1 MNVES
6 FDLDKYGN
14 RDLYIS
20 ANRGSIRIAAI
31 VVLIFLIS
39 PVVAIPLVL
48 IEIYNKKKYAIA
60 LFILFLSL
68 LAYLFPPTGDLYR
81 YYDLYYLNFG
91 GISYISIFDYYIF
104 DVLWYSV
111 LYILANLNLSFQFSI
126 FISALVQS
134 YITIWFL
141 NRFNVLDVKIS
152 FKRFALI
159 TVSLLYLGFW
169 GTIESRYSVALSFFL
184 LEVYALVEKK
194 YKMFGVF
201 LLLSSLCHLSFVFFS
216 IIVLLGYILKK
227 YLSLTTS
234 IFIAVLGNVIVIAL
248 GWYLDSLGF
257 AKAVYVVEQ
266 TDWTEGL
273 SPILLFFKNVV
284 KFSPYFVLGIFVIF
298 RRSNSEYRK
307 YALLFLAL
315 SIATLSFPDLNE
327 RIRTISS
334 ALMWLYLMSIFEKV
348 PKSFLGAFIV
358 SGLIA
363 FMANSAI
370 ANRSLRIG
378 NYEKLFL
385 PYVSTMVDGGYSQQW
400 IESRISDGDV
410 VNIK

>member
-1 MNVES
+1 MYRNFPS
-6 FDLDKYGN
+6 KYA
-14 RDLYIS
+14 LKFS
-20 ANRGSIRIAAI
+20 SIVII
-31 VVLIFLIS
+31 LFFLIS
-39 PVVAIPLVL
+39 PVLSLPLVML
-48 IEIYNKKKYAIA
+48 EVYNKQKYA
-60 LFILFLSL
+60 LVLLLLFLAL
-68 LAYLFPPTGDLYR
+68 VAYLFPPTGDLYR
-81 YYDLYYLNFG
+81 YYDIYYVNFVG
-91 GISYISIFDYYIF
+91 LSFGDIFDFFIF
-104 DVLWYSV
+104 DILWYAL
-111 LYILANLNLSFQFSI
+111 LYVLANLNLSFQFSNFVSI
-126 FISALVQS
+126 MVQGFIVV
-134 YITIWFL
+134 YILRKFKL
-141 NRFNVLDVKIS
+141 LDMQIS
-152 FKRFALI
+152 SRRLLLI
-159 TVSLLYLGFW
+159 ISSLLYLGFW
-169 GTIESRYSVALSFFL
+169 NNIEMRFYVSLSFFL
-184 LEVYALVEKK
+184 IEAYALVERK
-194 YKMFGVF
+194 YKMFGIF

-216 IIVLLGYILKK
+216 MIVFFGYLLKK
-227 YLSLTTS
+227 YLTLTTS